1 MKRQSKF
8 DNGDESFSAR
18 EQEMRLH
25 PANNLGYVNY
35 INGVPV
41 SIQLNNTNDFL
52 GKVNDNSLLSEGF
65 DPLSRVPP
73 PNSWK

>member
-1 MKRQSKF
+1 MKRPSKF

-18 EQEMRLH
+18 EKEMRLH

-41 SIQLNNTNDFL
+41 SIQLNNTS
-52 GKVNDNSLLSEGF
+52 DNQ
-65 DPLSRVPP
+65 
-73 PNSWK
+73 